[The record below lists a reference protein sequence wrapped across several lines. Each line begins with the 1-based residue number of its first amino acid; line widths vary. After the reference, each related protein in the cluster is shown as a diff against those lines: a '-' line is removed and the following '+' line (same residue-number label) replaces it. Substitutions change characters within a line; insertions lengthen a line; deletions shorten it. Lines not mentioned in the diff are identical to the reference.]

1 MSLNVYRKIEDIPH
15 NMKYIKCNDMYFD
28 SGSIIGDSEF
38 EKNVIRTIDGA
49 EYINKNIFKS
59 RFEEYG
65 NLDKLHLSTGSKT
78 ALNIYQNPNICF
90 DVCECGN
97 NVLSLI
103 VKLNVGNILWENP
116 ILIYDG
122 DEICD
127 IAMEGT
133 NYNNIYDFLKNTMGH

>member
-1 MSLNVYRKIEDIPH
+1 
-15 NMKYIKCNDMYFD
+15 MYFD
-28 SGSIIGDSEF
+28 SGVTIGDSEF

-49 EYINKNIFKS
+49 EYINKNVFKS

-103 VKLNVGNILWENP
+103 VKLNAGNILWENP

-127 IAMEGT
+127 IAMEGK